1 MDEMQQ
7 AQAATQQFMQQYEL
21 DVKTMASIGQMAQQ
35 AIQDQ
40 SLYQLLR
47 EQLLGSKILTEK
59 ELPEQINYMTLAALA
74 AMGVMA
80 GDTYGS

>member
-1 MDEMQQ
+1 MDEIQQ
-7 AQAATQQFMQQYEL
+7 AQAATQQFMHQYKL
-21 DVKTMASIGQMAQQ
+21 DAKTMASIGDIAQQ

-40 SLYQLLR
+40 SLYPLLR
-47 EQLLGSKILTEK
+47 EQLLGSQILTEK

>member
-1 MDEMQQ
+1 MQQ
-7 AQAATQQFMQQYEL
+7 AQAATQQFIQQYGL
-21 DVKTMASIGQMAQQ
+21 DAKTMASIGQVAQQ

-59 ELPEQINYMTLAALA
+59 ELPEQVNYMTLAALA
-74 AMGVMA
+74 TMGALA
-80 GDTYGS
+80 GEK

>member
-1 MDEMQQ
+1 MQQ

-21 DVKTMASIGQMAQQ
+21 DARTMESIGEVAQQ

-40 SLYQLLR
+40 SLYPLLR
-47 EQLLGSKILTEK
+47 EQLLGNQILTEQ

-74 AMGVMA
+74 AMGAMA
-80 GDTYGS
+80 GNL